1 MTDKDED
8 TIFEKYKWTARQ
20 INLSMEEADSTD
32 VAKDIN
38 EDLKSAIHRATLS
51 AKQEQ
56 LAEDIK
62 KLTEVILKN
71 SSDGYFYIAQLE
83 DSEPPSSE
91 QVLNYLLDALQQSKA
106 KSD

>member
-56 LAEDIK
+56 LAEDIRKIK
-62 KLTEVILKN
+62 KLFADNEKDEPYETTLEEILH
-71 SSDGYFYIAQLE
+71 
-83 DSEPPSSE
+83 
-91 QVLNYLLDALQQSKA
+91 ALQQSKA
-106 KSD
+106 NSD